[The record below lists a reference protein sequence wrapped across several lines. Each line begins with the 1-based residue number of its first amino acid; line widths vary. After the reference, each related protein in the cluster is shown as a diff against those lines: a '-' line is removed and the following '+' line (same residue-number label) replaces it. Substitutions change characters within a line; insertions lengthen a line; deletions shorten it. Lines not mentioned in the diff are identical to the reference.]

1 MLRDGLG
8 AQRSTGHAPSTIR
21 WRLGGY
27 LPDFERLI
35 TLTKANMK
43 SVFVVTMLAFVILGQ
58 AADVYGRSSPEPRL
72 VGGVVSK
79 VSDGDT
85 LWVHPNDCHAS
96 MECKPVKVRILGID
110 APERCQA
117 WGHQSAE
124 ALSARLLQQNVE
136 ISTSS
141 RDRYGRELAKVRQ
154 KGEDVGAWMVL
165 HGHAWS
171 YRYQKSTG
179 PYGHEEQLARL
190 ERRGLFADPAATE
203 PRVFRKAHGA
213 CGSD

>member
-1 MLRDGLG
+1 MRRDGLG
-8 AQRSTGHAPSTIR
+8 GQRSTAHTPSTSR
-21 WRLGGY
+21 WRFGEY
-27 LPDFERLI
+27 LTCFERLI

-43 SVFVVTMLAFVILGQ
+43 SVFAVTMLACVILGQ
-58 AADVYGRSSPEPRL
+58 AADVHGRPSPEPRW
-72 VGGVVSK
+72 VVGVVSK

-85 LWVHPNDCHAS
+85 LWVHPNDCS
-96 MECKPVKVRILGID
+96 SSLDCKPVKVRIHGID

-136 ISTSS
+136 VSTSS
-141 RDRYGRELAKVRQ
+141 RDMYGRELGKVRH

-165 HGHAWS
+165 HGNAWS

-179 PYGHEEQLARL
+179 PYGHEEQLARQ
-190 ERRGLFADPAATE
+190 EHRGLFADPAATE